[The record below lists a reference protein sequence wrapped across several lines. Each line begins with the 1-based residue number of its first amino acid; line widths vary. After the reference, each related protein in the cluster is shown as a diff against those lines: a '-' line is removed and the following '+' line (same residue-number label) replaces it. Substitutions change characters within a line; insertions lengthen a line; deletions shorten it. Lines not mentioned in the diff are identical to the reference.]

1 MNPSEPIA
9 GFEQIDI
16 AKSLEEGTTRTT
28 SITTTTTSSTSL
40 PPLKT
45 TSSAN
50 PSIFTT
56 KIKILILLALTFFS
70 LILATIILFL
80 SSSHSEN
87 QKEFPFYL
95 NKTSEEFKDLL
106 SINNLIDRN
115 NYDPSE
121 KSKLPIASHP
131 IMFNETGWSSYRPQL
146 YFGLKNRRPDSPLF
160 GVMWYRQKLATKPE
174 DIVLRNWAKHGSFN

>member
-1 MNPSEPIA
+1 M
-9 GFEQIDI
+9 
-16 AKSLEEGTTRTT
+16 SLTKRNENHRLISKQEEGTTRTT
-28 SITTTTTSSTSL
+28 SITTTTTTSSTSL

-45 TSSAN
+45 TSSN

-56 KIKILILLALTFFS
+56 KIKILILLALAFFS

-106 SINNLIDRN
+106 SINNLIDRS

-131 IMFNETGWSSYRPQL
+131 IMFNEVNFIKFKFFFNFKIN
-146 YFGLKNRRPDSPLF
+146 FGSLKIN
-160 GVMWYRQKLATKPE
+160 K
-174 DIVLRNWAKHGSFN
+174 

>member
-56 KIKILILLALTFFS
+56 KIKILILLALTFF
-70 LILATIILFL
+70 LINFG
-80 SSSHSEN
+80 
-87 QKEFPFYL
+87 
-95 NKTSEEFKDLL
+95 
-106 SINNLIDRN
+106 NNNFIFVFFTLR
-115 NYDPSE
+115 
-121 KSKLPIASHP
+121 KSKRIS
-131 IMFNETGWSSYRPQL
+131 F
-146 YFGLKNRRPDSPLF
+146 LF
-160 GVMWYRQKLATKPE
+160 K
-174 DIVLRNWAKHGSFN
+174 

>member
-1 MNPSEPIA
+1 M
-9 GFEQIDI
+9 
-16 AKSLEEGTTRTT
+16 SLTKRNENHRLISKQEEGTTRTT
-28 SITTTTTSSTSL
+28 SITTTTTTSSTSL

-56 KIKILILLALTFFS
+56 KIKILILLALAFFS

-106 SINNLIDRN
+106 SINNLIDRS

-131 IMFNETGWSSYRPQL
+131 IMFNEVNFIKFKFFL
-146 YFGLKNRRPDSPLF
+146 ILKLILDP
-160 GVMWYRQKLATKPE
+160 
-174 DIVLRNWAKHGSFN
+174 